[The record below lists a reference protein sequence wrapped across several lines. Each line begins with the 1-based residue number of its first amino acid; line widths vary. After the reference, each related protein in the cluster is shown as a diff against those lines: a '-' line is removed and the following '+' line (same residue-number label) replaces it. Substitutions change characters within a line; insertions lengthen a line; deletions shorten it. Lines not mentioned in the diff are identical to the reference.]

1 MLEKTVES
9 YLVNEVKKLGGKAPK
24 WVSPGN
30 TGVPDRIVLLPG
42 GRTYYVE
49 CKKPK
54 GSTTSARQ
62 RLWRKYLIDLGH
74 SIYETHTKEQVDAFI
89 EEVSR

>member
-1 MLEKTVES
+1 MLEKTIEQ
-9 YLVNEVKKLGGKAPK
+9 YLVDEVKKLGGRAPK

-54 GSTTSARQ
+54 GGKTSARQ
-62 RLWRKYLIDLGH
+62 KLWRRYLKDLGH
-74 SIYETHTKEQVDAFI
+74 VIYETHTKEQVDEFI
-89 EEVSR
+89 KEVQQ